1 MHVSQS
7 GAPGCLSQGNYVV
20 SSIHH
25 WRPLSSKF
33 SPTLLEVISCIVI
46 LFSCSALAQES
57 SGDTDSSVEIE
68 EIIVTA
74 RFREEYVQDI
84 GASIAAYG
92 EGQIVRTGMF
102 EVQDIALRT
111 VGMEVLDLG
120 PNVNDINIRGISNAL
135 PTGRGLKALATTFL
149 DDVVVSGLGSGA
161 AADFNTFDL
170 SRIEVLRGPQPTHFG
185 EGSVGG
191 TLRFFTKDPG
201 LNEGWSGTA
210 RVGTETTRHGESSWR
225 VDAGL
230 TIPVIEDA
238 LAFRLV
244 GYHQDQSGFI
254 DLANLG
260 IENAN
265 DFESNG
271 FRGVMLWEPND
282 RFAMRLSAHVNRLDY
297 GEINDI
303 DPTQDGLDESLS
315 GENLYSAS
323 SIEAENFDDFDLFAL
338 RMAYDFNRI
347 TAESITGYFSRN
359 LNTSAE
365 NAAITVGFRLL
376 LSGAFGVTDIDT
388 TTLSLADSVE
398 ETLSQEFRFI
408 SEFDG
413 PLNFTAGLYF
423 KDSTVD
429 SVTSLNSE
437 GMSVILVP
445 QTPNLSYSDTT
456 EETEQASAFAELH
469 WSVTDR
475 FRLIAGAR
483 YVNETFTT
491 TINEQVIIQVA
502 GLLGVDPATGY
513 PQFPVGSD
521 LDTLASFGLGNS
533 FEFDLDEWLPRIGM
547 EYDLGEDVL
556 LYLTAARGLRN
567 GGLNSVV
574 TAAFEAF
581 DPDTGEFDDDIF
593 LGALQYRPDS
603 VNSLELGLKTAL
615 NDGRAILNSSVY
627 WSKYEDPQV
636 LVGVPWFGVRN
647 APIEDIW
654 GVEFEST
661 FLLGD
666 FWSTFAN
673 VAYMDASFTDSMRL
687 TSIPGAPDDYEDL
700 QEGNRPT
707 NTPEWTFNVGADFDY
722 PLGNGL
728 TFFGH
733 GNFSYV
739 DQRYGAVQNFPSTRF
754 GSIGILNLRLGIR
767 GDRWS
772 ATVYGNNLLDD
783 LEMQATVAPSNAA
796 YIDENGVLDANV
808 SQVFTNR
815 PRTVGLMLQY
825 SF

>member
-1 MHVSQS
+1 MSLNLRQNGLRQDKNGTKTLIS
-7 GAPGCLSQGNYVV
+7 RLS
-20 SSIHH
+20 
-25 WRPLSSKF
+25 L
-33 SPTLLEVISCIVI
+33 TLLEVFAFIGI
-46 LFSCSALAQES
+46 LYSCSSFAQES
-57 SGDTDSSVEIE
+57 SGGGDDAIEIE
-68 EIIVTA
+68 EVIVTA

-92 EGQIVRTGMF
+92 DRQIVREGLL

-191 TLRFFTKDPG
+191 TIRFFTKDPG
-201 LNEGWSGTA
+201 LAEGWSGTV
-210 RVGTETTRHGESSWR
+210 RGGMETTRHGESSWR

-230 TIPVIEDA
+230 TIPVIENDLA
-238 LAFRLV
+238 LRLV
-244 GYHQDQSGFI
+244 GYHQDQGGFI
-254 DLANLG
+254 DLPDQG
-260 IENAN
+260 IKDAN
-265 DFESNG
+265 DFESDG
-271 FRGVMLWEPND
+271 FRGVMLWEPNE
-282 RFAMRLSAHVNRLDY
+282 RFTMRLSTHINRLDY

-303 DPTQDGLDESLS
+303 DPTQDGLDRSLS

-323 SIEAENFDDFDLFAL
+323 TIEAENFDDFDLFAL

-347 TAESITGYFSRN
+347 TVESITGYFNRN
-359 LNTSAE
+359 LNTLAE

-388 TTLSLADSVE
+388 TTLSLSDAEE

-408 SEFDG
+408 SQFDG
-413 PLNFTAGLYF
+413 PLNFTAGLYY
-423 KDSTVD
+423 KDSQVD
-429 SVTSLNSE
+429 SVTALNSE

-445 QTPNLSYSDTT
+445 QTPNLSYSDTA
-456 EETEQASAFAELH
+456 EQTEQVSAFAQLH

-475 FRLIAGAR
+475 LRLIGGAR

-502 GLLGVDPATGY
+502 GLLGVDPVTGY

-533 FEFDLDEWLPRIGM
+533 FDFKLDEWLPRIGM
-547 EYDLGEDVL
+547 EYDLGDQML
-556 LYLTAARGLRN
+556 LYITAARGLRN

-581 DPDTGEFDDDIF
+581 DPVIGEFDDEIF

-603 VNSLELGLKTAL
+603 VDSLELGLKTVL
-615 NDGRAILNSSVY
+615 NGGHAIINSTVY
-627 WSKYEDPQV
+627 WSEYEDPQV

-647 APIEDIW
+647 APVADIW
-654 GVEFEST
+654 GVEFESS

-666 FWSTFAN
+666 HWSAFAN
-673 VAYMDASFTDSMRL
+673 VAYMDATFTDSMRL

-700 QEGNRPT
+700 QEGNRPV

-722 PLGNGL
+722 PLGNSL
-728 TFFGH
+728 SLFGH

-739 DQRYGAVQNFPSTRF
+739 DERFGAAQNFPATNL
-754 GSIGILNLRLGIR
+754 GSMEILNLRFGVR

-772 ATVYGNNLLDD
+772 LTVYGNNLTND
-783 LEMQATVAPSNAA
+783 LEKQATVAPSNAA
-796 YIDENGVLDANV
+796 FIDENGVLDANV
-808 SQVFTNR
+808 SQVFGNR
-815 PRTVGLMLQY
+815 PTTVGLMLQF